1 MSLDFPATV
10 GAFDTVFNGD
20 TSIFW
25 GDAWVTKVDPNR
37 TTSTPRATAPTP
49 ATPTLVS
56 PPNNDVATPQPIT
69 FQWNA
74 AVGSASYQIQIDDS
88 SGFTAPLVRSAS
100 VSGSTMYATTGL
112 ATVAHFWRV
121 RGVNVDGVAGP
132 WSAVFTFTP
141 DTAPPPATLS
151 TMDTN
156 PTSVIG
162 GNSST
167 STVVLST
174 GAPEGGAQ
182 IAFSSSNP
190 TVASVPASATV
201 PANGF
206 TVTVTITTTA
216 VAANTAVTITASYNG
231 ATRTAILNV
240 TTAAG
245 AVTMQSL
252 QLSPSTVTGGSG
264 AQGVVTLTAAAP
276 SGGQSV
282 SLSSSNTGVTVP
294 ATMTVAAGSQTGVFN
309 ISTSPVTVSTPVTI
323 SATSTGTTKTATL
336 TVNPSAPPPP
346 PSQTA
351 ALTLTVTGRSG
362 VHVTSTPTGLDVIS
376 GSTKTASFTVGTSIT
391 LTVGS
396 GRDAVFSGA
405 CSKSKSKS
413 CTFTLNG
420 AASVT
425 ANVQ

>member
-1 MSLDFPATV
+1 M
-10 GAFDTVFNGD
+10 
-20 TSIFW
+20 
-25 GDAWVTKVDPNR
+25 
-37 TTSTPRATAPTP
+37 
-49 ATPTLVS
+49 PTLVS
-56 PPNNDVATPQPIT
+56 PPNNDVGTTQPIT
-69 FQWNA
+69 FQWNG

-121 RGVNVDGVAGP
+121 RGVNVNGVAGP
-132 WSAVFTFTP
+132 WSAVRSFTP

-156 PTSVIG
+156 PTSVVG

-174 GAPEGGAQ
+174 GAPDGGAE
-182 IAFSSSNP
+182 ISFSSSNP
-190 TVASVPASATV
+190 AVASVPAKATV
-201 PANGF
+201 PANAF
-206 TVTVTITTTA
+206 TVTVTITTAA
-216 VAANTAVTITASYNG
+216 VQANTVVTITASYNG
-231 ATRTAILNV
+231 AIRTANLTV
-240 TTAAG
+240 TTPAG

-252 QLSPSTVTGGSG
+252 QLSPSSVTGGSG
-264 AQGVVTLTAAAP
+264 AQGVVTLTAPAP
-276 SGGQSV
+276 SGGQAV
-282 SLSSSNTGVTVP
+282 ALSSSSTAVSVP
-294 ATMTVAAGSQTGVFN
+294 ASMTVAAGSQTGVFN
-309 ISTSPVTVSTPVTI
+309 LTTSTVTASTAATI
-323 SATSTGTTKTATL
+323 SASSTGTTKTATL
-336 TVNPSAPPPP
+336 TVNPQAPPPP
-346 PSQTA
+346 PPQTA

-362 VHVTSTPTGLDVIS
+362 VHVTSTPTGLDVVS
-376 GSTKTASFTVGTSIT
+376 GSSKSASFTTGTSIT

>member
-1 MSLDFPATV
+1 PDGDV
-10 GAFDTVFNGD
+10 G
-20 TSIFW
+20 
-25 GDAWVTKVDPNR
+25 
-37 TTSTPRATAPTP
+37 TT
-49 ATPTLVS
+49 
-56 PPNNDVATPQPIT
+56 QPIT

-252 QLSPSTVTGGSG
+252 QLSPST
-264 AQGVVTLTAAAP
+264 
-276 SGGQSV
+276 
-282 SLSSSNTGVTVP
+282 
-294 ATMTVAAGSQTGVFN
+294 
-309 ISTSPVTVSTPVTI
+309 
-323 SATSTGTTKTATL
+323 
-336 TVNPSAPPPP
+336 
-346 PSQTA
+346 
-351 ALTLTVTGRSG
+351 
-362 VHVTSTPTGLDVIS
+362 
-376 GSTKTASFTVGTSIT
+376 
-391 LTVGS
+391 
-396 GRDAVFSGA
+396 
-405 CSKSKSKS
+405 
-413 CTFTLNG
+413 
-420 AASVT
+420 
-425 ANVQ
+425 